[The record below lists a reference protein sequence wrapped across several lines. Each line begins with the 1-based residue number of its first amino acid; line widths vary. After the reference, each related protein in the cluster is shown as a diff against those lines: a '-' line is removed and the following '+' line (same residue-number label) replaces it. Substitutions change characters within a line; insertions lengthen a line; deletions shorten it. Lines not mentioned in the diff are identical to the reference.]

1 MKFQRRFRRSPSLID
16 FPFDVL
22 LHVIRTNFFFGFITI
37 EYGLITNKPSIQN
50 KNNEIFWLKHLRCSR
65 NWMVLLYTVQRGKK
79 GWIQRKSQNAQNEC
93 NTMRQSP
100 SYTCGHV
107 HGNRLCPTENK
118 AIQSMRLCDVS
129 CVFFLLSK
137 MRRKKKQMYCFP
149 IFASFFSS
157 RWMSLYAHWLKNT
170 RLTAQIT
177 MANDDRVDKKKTESV
192 QHLFK

>member
-1 MKFQRRFRRSPSLID
+1 MVWSQ
-16 FPFDVL
+16 
-22 LHVIRTNFFFGFITI
+22 TNQVFKIKTMRFFGW
-37 EYGLITNKPSIQN
+37 SIWDAAAIGRFSCIQ
-50 KNNEIFWLKHLRCSR
+50 C
-65 NWMVLLYTVQRGKK
+65 RGKK
-79 GWIQRKSQNAQNEC
+79 VWIQRKSQNAQNEC

-129 CVFFLLSK
+129 CVFFYS
-137 MRRKKKQMYCFP
+137 RKWEKKANVLFSD
-149 IFASFFSS
+149 FRVFFSS